1 MPKLSKSAL
10 LLPGWICVR
19 FVRAA
24 ALVAA
29 LLVACAATAGDPV
42 LVGSKRFTESY
53 LLGEIVTQRIQ
64 SIDGVHATH
73 RQGLG
78 NTAILFA
85 ALKSGAIDVYPEYT
99 GTLAFELLGLARVPT
114 LDQLNA
120 ALDSHGLAA
129 GVAFGFS
136 NSYAL
141 AMPAARASALGIVS
155 IADLQRHAGATG
167 LPGLRYGL
175 SQEFIHRKDGWPGL
189 RDAYALSAR
198 PLGLDHG
205 VAYEAVK
212 AGTVDVID
220 VYTTDAKLERYALK
234 VLTDDRGYFPP
245 YDALLVYRKD
255 LPQRHPAAF
264 RALQTLTN
272 GISGTAMIRMNAAA
286 ELDGQPFAR
295 IAEAFLAGSTSTAIE
310 SSARPGWLARLFAP
324 DFWRLTAEHC
334 LLVFGALLL
343 SVAAGL
349 PLGVWAAR
357 SRRARPWILGVTGML
372 QTIPALALL
381 AFLIAALGRI
391 GMVPAVIAL
400 FLYGLLPIVR
410 NAESGLAGVAPG
422 VSKAGLALGLRPRAV
437 MRLIELPLALPS
449 VLAGIKIS
457 AVINVGTA
465 TIAAF
470 IGAGGYGERI
480 VAGLAVNDHAM
491 MLAGAVPAAVLA
503 LLIQWVF
510 ERAEMHFLPFLH
522 YGLEDRLAERSR
534 SRT

>member
-1 MPKLSKSAL
+1 MGLRGAGNGR
-10 LLPGWICVR
+10 LPGIDADTWG
-19 FVRAA
+19 A
-24 ALVAA
+24 ALKSLRQSVTAACIAFFAGIGWFCVAA
-29 LLVACAATAGDPV
+29 HAAQTIT
-42 LVGSKRFTESY
+42 VGSKRFTESY
-53 LLGEIVTQRIQ
+53 ILGEIATQRLQ
-64 SIDGVHATH
+64 ALAGVNAVH

-85 ALKSGAIDVYPEYT
+85 ALKSGAIDVYPDYT
-99 GTLAFELLGLARVPT
+99 GTLAFELLGLKRVPALAELNGE
-114 LDQLNA
+114 LDK
-120 ALDSHGLAA
+120 HGLAA
-129 GVAFGFS
+129 GVVLGFG

-141 AMPAARASALGIVS
+141 AIAQSRATALGIAS
-155 IADLQRHAGATG
+155 ISDLQSHTT
-167 LPGLRYGL
+167 LRYGL
-175 SQEFIHRKDGWPGL
+175 SQEFLNRKDGWPGL
-189 RDAYALSAR
+189 REAYQLRAQ
-198 PLGLDHG
+198 PVGLDHG
-205 VAYEAVK
+205 VAYDAVK

-220 VYTTDAKLERYALK
+220 VYTTDAKLGRYGLK
-234 VLTDDRGYFPP
+234 VLNDDRAYFPP

-264 RALQTLTN
+264 AALQTLQRS
-272 GISGTAMIRMNAAA
+272 ISGEAMIRMNAAA
-286 ELDGQPFAR
+286 ELDGQPFSKVA
-295 IAEAFLAGSTSTAIE
+295 AGFLAPV
-310 SSARPGWLARLFAP
+310 SADLAVATQQRPGWLTRLFAP
-324 DFWRLTAEHC
+324 DFWRLTGEHT
-334 LLVFGALLL
+334 LLIFAALAL
-343 SVAAGL
+343 SVGAGV

-357 SRRARPWILGVTGML
+357 SARVRPWVLGVTGVL

-410 NAESGLAGVAPG
+410 STESGLAGIAPG
-422 VSKAGLALGLRPRAV
+422 MVKAGYALGLRRGAV

-449 VLAGIKIS
+449 VLSGIKIS

-503 LLIQWVF
+503 LLIQGLF
-510 ERAEMHFLPFLH
+510 EWMERLFLP
-522 YGLEDRLAERSR
+522 YGLRNRSQ
-534 SRT
+534 